1 MTTQL
6 AGQAGVPVTVAG
18 EEFEVLLVSGDE
30 PESGYS
36 VFCLPLPGCISQGDD
51 RDDALAMITEAIQG
65 FLEFASQPER
75 QRYEKDKVVRE
86 WEAIGCKVEAAVVR
100 VKR

>member
-1 MTTQL
+1 MTTQI
-6 AGQAGVPVTVAG
+6 AGQVEAAGAAGG
-18 EEFEVLLVSGDE
+18 EEFEVLLVKDDRD
-30 PESGYS
+30 PDYA
-36 VFCLPLPGCISQGDD
+36 VFCLPLPGCVSQGKD

-75 QRYEKDKVVRE
+75 QHYEKDKVVRE